1 MTETELLAL
10 IATEEQQA
18 IGYQYGQLSSEREQ
32 AMDYY
37 MGRAFGNEVE
47 GKSQVIS
54 TDVRDAVEGMLPSL
68 LDMFTSSKEA
78 VEFEPVGM
86 EDEAQ
91 AKAAAR

>member
-1 MTETELLAL
+1 MTETELLSI

-78 VEFEPVGM
+78 VESSL
-86 EDEAQ
+86 
-91 AKAAAR
+91 

>member
-1 MTETELLAL
+1 MTEDELLSL
-10 IATEEQQA
+10 ISNEERQA
-18 IGYQYGQLSSEREQ
+18 IGYQYGELSNERET

-37 MGRAFGNEVE
+37 MGRPFGNEVE

-78 VEFEPVGM
+78 V
-86 EDEAQ
+86 
-91 AKAAAR
+91 